1 METTL
6 QAQRG
11 QDPQREILVSEVNEN
26 LDLMPGKF
34 SAIRIF
40 PSECITFVI
49 IWQGRMS
56 AAQLLGE
63 WN

>member
-6 QAQRG
+6 QAQRS

-34 SAIRIF
+34 NAIRIF
-40 PSECITFVI
+40 PSERITFVI

-63 WN
+63 

>member
-11 QDPQREILVSEVNEN
+11 QDPQREILVSEVDKN

-40 PSECITFVI
+40 PSERITFVI

-56 AAQLLGE
+56 AEHLLGE
-63 WN
+63 